1 MKVASHFLPLKP
13 TESVETRR
21 QQCPFFFEILKDKN
35 WKRDATFGIFASL
48 LYLCSDFRNN
58 NTHRRGNKCAEEQ
71 IAVNEAEIHKPKEE

>member
-1 MKVASHFLPLKP
+1 MKVASHFLQLKP
-13 TESVETRR
+13 IESVETRR

-58 NTHRRGNKCAEEQ
+58 NTHPPWQQMRRRANSCQRGRNT
-71 IAVNEAEIHKPKEE
+71 